1 MELVPIIYTVL
12 LIVAVIAVIAIA
24 VSYISFKIK
33 DKNGLVDNSARKHVS
48 AAKEFEQHVVKTVQR
63 ITKPLF
69 NPEIKID
76 QNKQIKE
83 NITHNKKRNEQE
95 KPHVS
100 TNEKSSNRIEVI
112 KSIGNN
118 PLKPREDKKQPQ
130 QPELKKNPN
139 EKTLEDNILDKY
151 ADEHQDNMFT
161 LRISKKDDNRKL

>member
-12 LIVAVIAVIAIA
+12 IIVAVIAVIAIT

-69 NPEIKID
+69 YPEMKTD
-76 QNKQIKE
+76 QGKQLKE
-83 NITHNKKRNEQE
+83 NITHKKRNEQD
-95 KPHVS
+95 KPFVS
-100 TNEKSSNRIEVI
+100 QNEKSSNRIEVI

-118 PLKPREDKKQPQ
+118 PNKPREDKKQPQ
-130 QPELKKNPN
+130 QSELKKNPN

-161 LRISKKDDNRKL
+161 LRISKKDDGRKL